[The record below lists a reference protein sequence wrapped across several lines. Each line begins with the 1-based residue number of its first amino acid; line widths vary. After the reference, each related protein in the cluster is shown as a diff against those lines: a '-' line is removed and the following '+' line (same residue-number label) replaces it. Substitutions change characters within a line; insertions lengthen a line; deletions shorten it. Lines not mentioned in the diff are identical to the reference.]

1 MNMTFIY
8 LLMISLITISLTLII
23 MLISKKMIIDKQK
36 ASPFE
41 CGFNPMSNKRLPFSI
56 HFFLIAVLF
65 LIFDIEIIIIMPM
78 IFSLKYIM
86 LKSWMLSSYAII
98 TTLLVGLYN
107 EWFQGMLKWTN

>member
-1 MNMTFIY
+1 MNITLIY
-8 LLMISLITISLTLII
+8 MMMISLITISLTLII

-78 IFSLKYIM
+78 IFSLKYVSIK
-86 LKSWMLSSYAII
+86 LWMMTSYLTI
-98 TTLLVGLYN
+98 TTLLIGLYN

>member
-1 MNMTFIY
+1 MNMALIY
-8 LLMISLITISLTLII
+8 MLMITLVTIMLTLLI
-23 MLISKKMIIDKQK
+23 MMISKKMIMDKQK

-78 IFSLKYIM
+78 IFSLKYTM
-86 LKSWMLSSYAII
+86 LNMWISSSYMII
-98 TTLLVGLYN
+98 MTLLMGLYN
-107 EWFQGMLKWTN
+107 EWSQGMLKWTK

>member
-1 MNMTFIY
+1 MNMTLMY
-8 LLMISLITISLTLII
+8 MLMIFLVTTSLTLLI
-23 MLISKKMIIDKQK
+23 MVISKKMIIDKQK

-78 IFSLKYIM
+78 IFSLKYVM
-86 LKSWMLSSYAII
+86 LKTWMVSSYMI
-98 TTLLVGLYN
+98 TITLLMGLYN

>member
-1 MNMTFIY
+1 MY
-8 LLMISLITISLTLII
+8 LTLFYMLMIFLITIMLTLMI

-36 ASPFE
+36 SSPFE

-78 IFSLKYIM
+78 IFSLKFVM
-86 LKSWMLSSYAII
+86 LKSWMLSSYVVLI
-98 TTLLVGLYN
+98 TLLVGLYN

>member
-1 MNMTFIY
+1 MN
-8 LLMISLITISLTLII
+8 ISLIYMFMISSVTVSLTLFI
-23 MLISKKMIIDKQK
+23 MMTSKKMIIDKQK

-78 IFSLKYIM
+78 IFSLKFVM
-86 LKSWMLSSYAII
+86 LKVWMMSSYLII
-98 TTLLVGLYN
+98 MTLLAGLYN

>member
-1 MNMTFIY
+1 MNMT
-8 LLMISLITISLTLII
+8 LMYMFMIMLITTSLTLFIL
-23 MLISKKMIIDKQK
+23 LISKKMITDKQK

-65 LIFDIEIIIIMPM
+65 LIFDIEIIIILPM
-78 IFSLKYIM
+78 IFSLKYVM
-86 LKSWMLSSYAII
+86 LKLWMLSSYTVII
-98 TTLLVGLYN
+98 TLLVGLYN